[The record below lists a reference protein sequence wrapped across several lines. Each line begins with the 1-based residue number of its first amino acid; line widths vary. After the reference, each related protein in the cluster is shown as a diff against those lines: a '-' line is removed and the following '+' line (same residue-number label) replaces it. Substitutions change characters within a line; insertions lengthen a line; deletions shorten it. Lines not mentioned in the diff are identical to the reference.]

1 MKIQA
6 LKFAVFAFVIF
17 NWDREQNIVS
27 SWKGIFGDCQK
38 KPWQAGV
45 SCNLVT
51 SKAEGAC
58 LTFWMQTE
66 THSME
71 TELPFEAHSC
81 SCFVFS
87 LIYCSVLLHMCGKM
101 VFANNNIPEFL
112 LAYPS
117 ERRNHIEDK
126 SPFRMPFSFLSHI
139 VTELKC
145 KKLWR
150 MILCFH
156 PKYTRLFLTVNVF
169 LWRTFSFTELKWIYL
184 RRITLF
190 TLCSSTQSCLV
201 FSACGWTVWK
211 ERNKTSPNI
220 HLSFMSSNSKL
231 LFFSHW
237 VVPLNVENHPD
248 QKGWIHSA
256 P

>member
-126 SPFRMPFSFLSHI
+126 SPFRMLFSFLSHI

-145 KKLWR
+145 QSYGVWFCAF
-150 MILCFH
+150 ILSTQDYFWQ
-156 PKYTRLFLTVNVF
+156 L
-169 LWRTFSFTELKWIYL
+169 TFSSDG
-184 RRITLF
+184 LF
-190 TLCSSTQSCLV
+190 PLQSWNG
-201 FSACGWTVWK
+201 FIW
-211 ERNKTSPNI
+211 E
-220 HLSFMSSNSKL
+220 
-231 LFFSHW
+231 
-237 VVPLNVENHPD
+237 E
-248 QKGWIHSA
+248 
-256 P
+256 